1 MKGKRLLYILRK
13 AMMAILVLLLI
24 ILILF
29 LIEDPIKTLQDLL
42 ALASINPVMTII
54 TLWLLYAFKSLT
66 IFFPLLVLEI
76 ATGHLFSPMTAAIV
90 IFKAIASPTTKPNS
104 KLCCHAQVVKTTHK
118 PNIKPM
124 QSPVS
129 VSFPIYDQPLL
140 KETCPVDI
148 PRTIIVIL

>member
-42 ALASINPVMTII
+42 ALASINPAMTVI

-66 IFFPLLVLEI
+66 ILLAWL
-76 ATGHLFSPMTAAIV
+76 SP
-90 IFKAIASPTTKPNS
+90 
-104 KLCCHAQVVKTTHK
+104 CYCHIRLAR
-118 PNIKPM
+118 I
-124 QSPVS
+124 
-129 VSFPIYDQPLL
+129 
-140 KETCPVDI
+140 
-148 PRTIIVIL
+148 